1 MMPGAVCIT
10 GFTGIGKSEI
20 AVELAESLDGE
31 IVNADSRQVFKGLDV
46 GTAKPSIELRSRV
59 PHHLYDVA
67 GIDEVYSIGLYV
79 RRARATVAQILE
91 RKRCAIVVG
100 GPGLYLVSLVFGYE
114 VPEVEPN
121 LKLRAELV
129 ALADTEGLE
138 ALRQRLAH
146 VDPGAL
152 DLVDLN
158 NPRRV
163 IRAIEVSESGPRRFS
178 EIARRA
184 TPPEWPIYELQ
195 RPEAELVKRIERRTS
210 AMFES
215 GILAEARLA
224 LDRGAEVTSPGLTGI
239 GYAEAISVVR
249 GELDISDAVAAV
261 VRATVRLVRRQ
272 KNWLKRLRP
281 SPVRVSAGGPEVARQ
296 LNQLACEGADAR

>member
-184 TPPEWPIYELQ
+184 TPRNGPSMSCNDL
-195 RPEAELVKRIERRTS
+195 RRS
-210 AMFES
+210 
-215 GILAEARLA
+215 
-224 LDRGAEVTSPGLTGI
+224 
-239 GYAEAISVVR
+239 
-249 GELDISDAVAAV
+249 
-261 VRATVRLVRRQ
+261 
-272 KNWLKRLRP
+272 W
-281 SPVRVSAGGPEVARQ
+281 
-296 LNQLACEGADAR
+296 